1 MLRSLLILQSQSS
14 IKRQVGNSNALE
26 QIAHFT
32 SGHVEITYVRH
43 DNDLKLVMIQYMNF
57 FLKKKMKNIFNIL
70 ELSSYTKWHNGRPT
84 IQEKQLFRSVR

>member
-1 MLRSLLILQSQSS
+1 MLWILLTLQFQSS

-43 DNDLKLVMIQYMNF
+43 DNDLKLVMIQYMDF
-57 FLKKKMKNIFNIL
+57 FFFEKKN
-70 ELSSYTKWHNGRPT
+70 
-84 IQEKQLFRSVR
+84 EKYF